1 MTSSNV
7 SYLPRRYKIFW
18 WKYQKYPSV
27 ESYRA
32 IWSCDLP
39 APRIWLWIWN
49 DVKSNIILIFLSIL
63 YDDLINKILKTF
75 FNFYSALIKG
85 FLNHQSIRASRMRFP
100 LTKSDRFHIDLLTI
114 SIHIPSYPNHPI
126 YDWVMNKYEPK
137 YGFIYT
143 RFYDSLRLKNYM
155 HNSHYKKTSLDR

>member
-1 MTSSNV
+1 MIKLIRHDWHLATYHV
-7 SYLPRRYKIFW
+7 YLEDIEFW

-63 YDDLINKILKTF
+63 YDDSINKILETLS
-75 FNFYSALIKG
+75 NFYSALIKD
-85 FLNHQSIRASRMRFP
+85 FLNHQSIRANRMQSS
-100 LTKSDRFHIDLLTI
+100 LIKSDQFHIDLLTTF
-114 SIHIPSYPNHPI
+114 IHIPPYPEHPI
-126 YDWVMNKYEPK
+126 
-137 YGFIYT
+137 
-143 RFYDSLRLKNYM
+143 
-155 HNSHYKKTSLDR
+155 HN